1 MDHLFE
7 YIFLHLKTT
16 YANRSQWFGLV
27 GFVGFGGLGPALVGS
42 RSGGDLLE
50 QRTEHLAT
58 SLNFFNIKTLKD

>member
-1 MDHLFE
+1 MPTGAD
-7 YIFLHLKTT
+7 
-16 YANRSQWFGLV
+16 GLV
-27 GFVGFGGLGPALVGS
+27 WLASVGFGGLGSALVGA